1 MLNRCHALCFYL
13 LWRART
19 HFFLWRALRPLML
32 NRRERMANMHQ
43 TDRQR
48 HSHTHSTYASVHA
61 CMYVHSTH
69 THTHTHTHRSCL
81 SQFSHVRACRLGAE
95 AARDATSLVR
105 GGEQPGSAK
114 DKAEKSGTKSPTNTG
129 GGPASSRKGGDAKEA
144 RQLQAESGKPVGMRA
159 ECRVGQCPVVG
170 CKRQS
175 VYGPKGAAKPVW
187 WYFFFFT
194 K

>member
-1 MLNRCHALCFYL
+1 MNVWQTCIK
-13 LWRART
+13 
-19 HFFLWRALRPLML
+19 
-32 NRRERMANMHQ
+32 Q
-43 TDRQR
+43 TDKDT
-48 HSHTHSTYASVHA
+48 HIHIVHMHPCMLVCMSIVHTHTY
-61 CMYVHSTH
+61 